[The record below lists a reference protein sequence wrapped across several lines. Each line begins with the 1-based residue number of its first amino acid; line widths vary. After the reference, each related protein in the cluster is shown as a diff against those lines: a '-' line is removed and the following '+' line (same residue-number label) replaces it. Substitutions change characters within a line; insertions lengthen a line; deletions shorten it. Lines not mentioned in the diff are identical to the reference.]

1 MTFTAYQKYVIPEW
15 LKRHTIPPIAKILYV
30 IIDDH
35 LKRGDDNLSSN
46 YLSQVLN
53 VSNTSIDN
61 YIIKL
66 KKAGLLETQFI
77 KHGTPRKLTL
87 FKKELE

>member
-1 MTFTAYQKYVIPEW
+1 MTFTAHQKYIIPEW
-15 LKRHTIPPIAKILYV
+15 LKKHEIPPVAKILYV
-30 IIDDH
+30 IIEEH
-35 LKRGDDNLSSN
+35 LARGQDGLSSN

-61 YIIKL
+61 YIKKL
-66 KKAGLLETQFI
+66 KKAGLLETEFV
-77 KHGTPRKLTL
+77 KHGMPRKLML